1 MHGGMKIYTGAPAAA
16 RHYVEADRGRAD
28 DYYLTEGA
36 GVARRFSVARGRV
49 SELAPLTGDAYETWV
64 AGCDP
69 DTGEPR
75 GQLRDDDRAVRF
87 VEVVVNGPKTWSL
100 AAALHPD
107 IATAYDA
114 AQARAAEQIIGW
126 LGEHSTTRVGP
137 RGGQVQVPVEVAE
150 AVTVAHYTSR
160 AGDPHRHLHLQIN
173 ARVFAAGKW
182 RGLHTVGVR
191 DSLAAINGIGHA
203 AVACDP
209 QFRAALA
216 AHGYALAVD
225 GEIRQLADFVGAF
238 SARTAQIA
246 RNIDKYEREWT
257 AAHPG
262 ESPGPAM
269 RRSWD
274 ARAWAAG
281 RPDKVLPQPGE
292 DLTARWSAELAALG
306 YRDRDIPT
314 VLAPAPVGGLDREQ
328 TVGRVLARL
337 GAARSAWNAA
347 DVRGEVEQLLASAGI
362 VTDPAVRIELA
373 EDLTARA
380 MDRCVPLL
388 DRHSPADG
396 VPEHIRTWTSAPV
409 LSVEVEL
416 TARLAS
422 RATDREAGA
431 PDIDLTPPV
440 DVAAGATRLDPGQA
454 AAVTALAAQR
464 ALVVIEGAAGAGKT
478 TTLAATKTLL
488 EGQGRRLV
496 VVTPTLKAA
505 RVAAAEVGA
514 VAGSAACLAFEY
526 GWRWNE
532 DGAWTRLPVG
542 HTDPVT
548 GRAYAGPADEAR
560 LRAGDL
566 LVVDEAGMLDQDTAR
581 ALLTIA
587 DECGVRVALLGDRH
601 QLAAVGRG
609 GVLDLAAAQVD
620 PTEHLTL
627 VGVYRFTRTDATGR
641 TTPDSDYAD
650 LTLAMRSGEN
660 PGKVFDVLLARQQV
674 RLHADAQALR
684 EALAA
689 DAADGYTAGERVAVV
704 VATREQAAALNAA
717 IRDRLVFDGRV
728 DDRRVVVT
736 GAGERIGVGDRIAT
750 RRNDRDLQVANR
762 DTWTVTGV
770 DRDGGLLVTP
780 AGTPH
785 VTPADGV
792 VATVTPAVTLDVT
805 PAGTGALVLPV
816 DYVTAHVELAY
827 ATTAHGAQG
836 DTVTAAHLVVGEV
849 TGAAAAYVGMTR
861 GRTANTAHL
870 VATDPSEARE
880 QWLAV
885 FARDRA
891 DLGPAHAA
899 RLAAAEAARYAT
911 GRPLEQA
918 LADLRQA
925 WTAEQRCLD
934 RLAADL
940 PRRDALR
947 DIVALEA
954 AHADRAAALT
964 EAYRQTGIDARNATA
979 RADASGA
986 VVTAEI
992 GRIRDTLLDSWDTG
1006 RGAARDAAHVV
1017 LDGPRRLQ
1025 LRRAAVNR
1033 AGEQLTDWANAW
1045 RPYLPAMPTEPQQI
1059 ARLADRSDD
1068 RPRLWTAFD
1077 SYARHH
1083 AEHAHPEHAPLRA
1096 TAATAQETHRH
1107 AGAAVADARR
1117 QHEDRLARFG
1127 PVAWTLDPAERLAD
1141 TDRRIAAA
1149 HTDLAAVRARITRLT
1164 AEPALLT
1171 QPADRLARERD
1182 TWRAHQDADPTPHR
1196 PAAPLPTAPLPAAPE
1211 PGVRLPRPEDLAA
1224 LTLRTAAGPGIGR

>member
-1 MHGGMKIYTGAPAAA
+1 MKIYAGAPAAA
-16 RHYVEADRGRAD
+16 RQYVEADRGRAD

-36 GVARRFSVARGRV
+36 GVARRFSVTEGRV
-49 SELAPLTGDAYETWV
+49 TELAPLTGDAYETWV

-69 DTGEPR
+69 GTGEPR
-75 GQLRDDDRAVRF
+75 GQLRGDGHAVRF

-107 IATAYDA
+107 IAAAYDA

-126 LGEHSTTRVGP
+126 LGQHATTRVGP

-160 AGDPHRHLHLQIN
+160 AGDPHRHLHLQIL

-216 AHGYALAVD
+216 AHGYALNGD
-225 GEIRQLADFVGAF
+225 GEIRQLANFVGAF
-238 SARTAQIA
+238 SARAAQIA
-246 RNIDKYEREWT
+246 RNIDNYEREWT

-262 ESPGPAM
+262 ESPGPAL

-274 ARAWAAG
+274 ARAWAQG

-292 DLTARWSAELAALG
+292 DLTARWLTQLAALG
-306 YRDRDIPT
+306 YRDRNVPT
-314 VLAPAPVGGLDREQ
+314 DLTPTAVGGLDREQ
-328 TVGRVLARL
+328 AVERVLARL
-337 GAARSAWNAA
+337 GAARSAWSAA
-347 DVRGEVEQLLASAGI
+347 DIRGEVEQLFAAVGI

-373 EDLTARA
+373 EDLTARTLS
-380 MDRCVPLL
+380 RCVPLL
-388 DRHSPADG
+388 DRAG
-396 VPEHIRTWTSAPV
+396 VPEHIRAWTSSPV
-409 LSVEVEL
+409 LAVEADL

-422 RATDREAGA
+422 RATERWAGV
-431 PDIDLTPPV
+431 PGTDLTV
-440 DVAAGATRLDPGQA
+440 DAAVGATRLDAGQA
-454 AAVTALAAQR
+454 AAVAALAGPR
-464 ALVVIEGAAGAGKT
+464 RLVVIEGAAGAGKT
-478 TTLAATKTLL
+478 TALAATRTLL
-488 EGQGRRLV
+488 AEQGRRLV

-505 RVAAAEVGA
+505 KVAAAEVGA
-514 VAGSAACLAFEY
+514 VAGSAARLAFEY
-526 GWRWNE
+526 GWRWNG
-532 DGAWTRLPVG
+532 DGAWARLPVG

-548 GRAYAGPADEAR
+548 GRAYAGPTDGAR

-587 DECGVRVALLGDRH
+587 DECQVHVALLGDRH

-609 GVLDLAAAQVD
+609 GVLDLAAAQVH

-627 VGVYRFTRTDATGR
+627 VGVHRFTRTDATGR
-641 TTPDSDYAD
+641 TTPDTDYAE
-650 LTLAMRSGEN
+650 LTLAMRAGKNSGE
-660 PGKVFDVLLARQQV
+660 VFDALLARGQI
-674 RLHADAQALR
+674 RLHPDAQALR

-689 DAADGYTAGERVAVV
+689 GAAEDYTAGERVAVV
-704 VATREQAAALNAA
+704 AATREQAAVFNAA
-717 IRDRLVFDGRV
+717 IRDRLVTDGRV
-728 DDRRVVVT
+728 DDVAAVVT

-762 DTWTVTGV
+762 DVWTVTGV

-780 AGTPH
+780 DGTPP
-785 VTPADGV
+785 VTPAGGV
-792 VATVTPAVTLDVT
+792 RASVTPAVP
-805 PAGTGALVLPV
+805 PAGTGARMLPAH
-816 DYVTAHVELAY
+816 YVTTHVELAY
-827 ATTAHGAQG
+827 ATTAHGTQG
-836 DTVTAAHLVVGEV
+836 DTVTAAHLVVGED

-861 GRTANTAHL
+861 GREANTAHL
-870 VATDPSEARE
+870 VAADPAAARE

-899 RLAAAEAARYAT
+899 RLAAAEAARYAPQ
-911 GRPLEQA
+911 RPLEQA
-918 LADLRQA
+918 LADLHSA

-934 RLAADL
+934 RLARDL
-940 PRRDALR
+940 PRRDTLR
-947 DIVALEA
+947 EIVALES
-954 AHADRAAALT
+954 AHADQAAALT
-964 EAYRQTGIDARNATA
+964 DAYRQTGIDARHATA

-986 VVTAEI
+986 AVAAEI
-992 GRIRDTLLDSWDTG
+992 DRIRDTLLGSWDTG
-1006 RGAARDAAHVV
+1006 RNAARDAGQVV
-1017 LDGPRRLQ
+1017 LDGPGRLR

-1033 AGEQLTDWANAW
+1033 AGEQLVDWADAW
-1045 RPYLPAMPTEPQQI
+1045 RPYLPAMPTDPQQI

-1083 AEHAHPEHAPLRA
+1083 AEHAHPEHAQLRA
-1096 TAATAQETHRH
+1096 TAATAQEAHRH
-1107 AGAAVADARR
+1107 AGAAVADVRR
-1117 QHEDRLARFG
+1117 QQEERLARFG
-1127 PVAWTLDPAERLAD
+1127 SLAWTFNPAERLAD
-1141 TDRRIAAA
+1141 TDRDIAADR
-1149 HTDLAAVRARITRLT
+1149 TELAAIRARIARLT
-1164 AEPALLT
+1164 AEPALLA
-1171 QPADRLARERD
+1171 QPADQLARARNH
-1182 TWRAHQDADPTPHR
+1182 WRAHHDPELATTQTPASPSAPPQLVVR
-1196 PAAPLPTAPLPAAPE
+1196 P
-1211 PGVRLPRPEDLAA
+1211 PRPEDVRRLA
-1224 LTLRTAAGPGIGR
+1224 LHPDAGLGTPR